1 MKQFFV
7 ILCLLWSSFVGAD
20 ELDLKIGVIK
30 ELYELTPKE
39 CGDIRFNDAS
49 DDEVHLGKLLFE
61 SKVLSGNDDIA
72 CINCHLDEFN
82 ITDGLPLAIGVN
94 GIGDGMEAQGFACPP
109 KPHSDATFEQNH
121 NSEMTA
127 SALLNVEH
135 LSMHFGGLVAVDDL
149 SFCAAQGEI
158 TGIIGPN
165 GAGKT
170 TTFRMCMGMVPPDK
184 GKIVFRNRE
193 ITRWPIYKRA
203 RLGMGYLAQEPS
215 VFRKL
220 SVIDNLLAILE
231 LGLLPANEQKQRA
244 ESLLHEFG
252 LDHVRQSQGEVLSG
266 GERRRLEIARALAS
280 NPSLILLDEPF
291 SGIDPVAVEE
301 IQGILESLKDRG
313 ISILLTD
320 HNVRE
325 TLFIT
330 DRTYILAAGNILAE
344 GKAEDLAADKR
355 VREIYLGKRFE
366 LA

>member
-1 MKQFFV
+1 MEP
-7 ILCLLWSSFVGAD
+7 LLYAED
-20 ELDLKIGVIK
+20 
-30 ELYELTPKE
+30 
-39 CGDIRFNDAS
+39 
-49 DDEVHLGKLLFE
+49 LGKSFKGR
-61 SKVLSGNDDIA
+61 KVVQ
-72 CINCHLDEFN
+72 
-82 ITDGLPLAIGVN
+82 GVSLTV
-94 GIGDGMEAQGFACPP
+94 FP
-109 KPHSDATFEQNH
+109 
-121 NSEMTA
+121 
-127 SALLNVEH
+127 
-135 LSMHFGGLVAVDDL
+135 
-149 SFCAAQGEI
+149 GEI
-158 TGIIGPN
+158 VGLLGPN

-170 TTFRMCMGMVPPDK
+170 TTFRMCMGMVPPDE

-252 LDHVRQSQGEVLSG
+252 LDHIRQSQGEVLSG

-301 IQGILESLKDRG
+301 IQEILESLKNQG

-344 GKAEDLAADKR
+344 GKAEDLAADKK
-355 VREIYLGKRFE
+355 VRKIYLGKRFE

>member
-1 MKQFFV
+1 MEP
-7 ILCLLWSSFVGAD
+7 LL
-20 ELDLKIGVIK
+20 
-30 ELYELTPKE
+30 
-39 CGDIRFNDAS
+39 
-49 DDEVHLGKLLFE
+49 H
-61 SKVLSGNDDIA
+61 
-72 CINCHLDEFN
+72 
-82 ITDGLPLAIGVN
+82 
-94 GIGDGMEAQGFACPP
+94 AQGLSKSF
-109 KPHSDATFEQNH
+109 KGRKVVQKVS
-121 NSEMTA
+121 
-127 SALLNVEH
+127 LNV
-135 LSMHFGGLVAVDDL
+135 
-149 SFCAAQGEI
+149 CPGEI
-158 TGIIGPN
+158 VGLLGPN

-170 TTFRMCMGMVPPDK
+170 TTFRMCMGMVPPDE
-184 GKIVFRNRE
+184 GEIVFRNRE

-220 SVIDNLLAILE
+220 SVIDNLLAVLE
-231 LGLLPANEQKQRA
+231 LGKLSADEQKIRA
-244 ESLLHEFG
+244 ESLLQEFG
-252 LDHVRQSQGEVLSG
+252 LDPVRQSLGEVLSG

-301 IQGILESLKDRG
+301 IQGILESLKNQG

-330 DRTYILAAGNILAE
+330 DRTYILAGGEILAE
-344 GKAEDLAADKR
+344 GKAEDLAADQK

>member
-1 MKQFFV
+1 MEP
-7 ILCLLWSSFVGAD
+7 LL
-20 ELDLKIGVIK
+20 
-30 ELYELTPKE
+30 
-39 CGDIRFNDAS
+39 
-49 DDEVHLGKLLFE
+49 H
-61 SKVLSGNDDIA
+61 
-72 CINCHLDEFN
+72 
-82 ITDGLPLAIGVN
+82 
-94 GIGDGMEAQGFACPP
+94 AQGLSKSF
-109 KPHSDATFEQNH
+109 KGRKVVQKVS
-121 NSEMTA
+121 
-127 SALLNVEH
+127 LNVYP
-135 LSMHFGGLVAVDDL
+135 
-149 SFCAAQGEI
+149 GEI
-158 TGIIGPN
+158 VGLLGPN

-170 TTFRMCMGMVPPDK
+170 TTFRMCMGMVPPDE

-220 SVIDNLLAILE
+220 SVIDNLLAVLE
-231 LGLLPANEQKQRA
+231 LGKLSADEQKVRA
-244 ESLLHEFG
+244 ESLLQEFG
-252 LDHVRQSQGEVLSG
+252 LDPVRQSLGEVLSG

-301 IQGILESLKDRG
+301 IQGILESLKNQG

-330 DRTYILAAGNILAE
+330 DRTYILAGGEILAE
-344 GKAEDLAADKR
+344 GKAEDLAADQK